1 MRRSNQ
7 DKTLLFEQ
15 EFVALVLMLTLGY
28 LSHLLNENVT
38 FYFWTFL
45 VGFVL
50 YFWMVYEEDVH
61 ATGEKHVYFEHTSS
75 YIMIAQTALALQLVS
90 YFMDWSYLYVIMMV
104 VSVVMFSVALSRI
117 ILFKVVFKDEHKK
130 A

>member
-15 EFVALVLMLTLGY
+15 EFVALLLMLTLGY

-45 VGFVL
+45 VGFAL
-50 YFWMVYEEDVH
+50 YFWMVYEEGIH
-61 ATGEKHVYFEHTSS
+61 ATGAKHAYFEHTSS

-90 YFMDWSYLYVIMMV
+90 YFMSWAYLYIILMVI
-104 VSVVMFSVALSRI
+104 SIVMFSVALSRI
-117 ILFKVVFKDEHKK
+117 LLFKLVFKDEHKK